1 MLRKSSSLVAPALAS
16 CACSMSTLAGSLAA
30 MLMVPGAA
38 EAAST
43 VPAVQNVQIRGFAFA
58 PAALV
63 VRPGTRV
70 TWRNGDEDPHTVVAS
85 NQAFRSGALAPNGAF
100 SFTFTRAGEYVY
112 FCSLHPH
119 MVGRVVVRAS

>member
-1 MLRKSSSLVAPALAS
+1 
-16 CACSMSTLAGSLAA
+16 MSTLAGSLAA

-43 VPAVQNVQIRGFAFA
+43 VPAVQNVQIRGVAFA

>member
-1 MLRKSSSLVAPALAS
+1 MSRKTLSLIPLAFS
-16 CACSMSTLAGSLAA
+16 CACSTITLAGSLAA
-30 MLMVPGAA
+30 VLIVSGPAA
-38 EAAST
+38 AAPT

-70 TWRNGDEDPHTVVAS
+70 TWRNGDEDPHTVVAN